1 VRATNLATNDCNQA
15 PAVGRPPVHML
26 IDFMAFMFGQVYHY
40 VTMGVV
46 QKPAFS
52 LSWVGA

>member
-1 VRATNLATNDCNQA
+1 
-15 PAVGRPPVHML
+15 ML

>member
-1 VRATNLATNDCNQA
+1 MRATNLATNDCNQA
-15 PAVGRPPVHML
+15 PAVRRPPVHML

-52 LSWVGA
+52 LSWVEA